1 MAAATDD
8 NANSSSSSFS
18 VKLIID
24 KKEKRVLC
32 AEAGKV
38 FVDFLFNFLAMPV
51 GAIARLAATDDHGKE
66 GTCSSLPTTTI
77 LPGCIE
83 KLYDSARNLDL
94 SFFKNANSKDYLVA
108 KLHPETKV
116 TKMPL
121 LPIPPKRSFQR
132 TLYKSYCNYNTSLT
146 PGGRSYLYFTDTEE
160 RCREAD
166 FVKDLVTYMVMDDL
180 TVLPLES
187 TMSTA
192 ISLLNKFN
200 IKDLGVIEE
209 RVVQVGIS
217 EGLELLRAF
226 MRTKSVL
233 TSVFFEKKEKIVKEE
248 LQLFL

>member
-1 MAAATDD
+1 MAAATDDD

-32 AEAGKV
+32 AEAGKD

-51 GAIARLAATDDHGKE
+51 GAIARLVVVTDDHDGKE
-66 GTCSSLPTTTI
+66 EGTTTI
-77 LPGCIE
+77 PGCIE

-94 SFFKNANSKDYLVA
+94 SFFKNPNSKDYLVTN
-108 KLHPETKV
+108 LHPETKV
-116 TKMPL
+116 TKLPL
-121 LPIPPKRSFQR
+121 LPIPQKRSFQR
-132 TLYKSYCNYNTSLT
+132 TLYKSYCNYNTTLT
-146 PGGRSYLYFTDTEE
+146 PNGRPYLYFTDTEE
-160 RCREAD
+160 RCRREAD

-180 TVLPLES
+180 TVSPLES

-192 ISLLNKFN
+192 ISLLTKFN

-226 MRTKSVL
+226 MRTKSAL
-233 TSVFFEKKEKIVKEE
+233 TSVFLEKKEKIVKEE
-248 LQLFL
+248 LKLFL